1 VKIKLLDN
9 ISWHL
14 ARSPETIQEART
26 YADSLYLL
34 SKRAG
39 NPAGMG
45 RSYLRLGNLEKIL
58 GNYPVALHYLD
69 SALKYYEPLEDTDKI
84 ADILYDLGAIH
95 RSMGNYELSLPYY
108 YRVLEISKMEN
119 NQVSEASTL
128 TSIGIVH
135 RLLKQYDAA
144 LENYTR
150 AVEMLEKLDKPT
162 RLAAALSGMGSVY
175 AELADYPQAGQYYRR
190 SLAVNEKLGNQREI
204 GYNLSNLG
212 HLEETRGAYTEALDY
227 YLRALRIRGKI
238 PRKED
243 LALAY
248 RNVGAAYLKLDQL
261 EKSADYLKKGL
272 AISNEIHATPISRD
286 IYGMLGKISEKKKD
300 YASAL
305 RYQRH
310 FMAAKDSVVN
320 AESEKQLANAR
331 TRFEL
336 QQRENEILLLQQQ
349 NTLQEQILDRQT
361 LVKQASLAG
370 LALLTA
376 VAILIIYMYRQRLRS
391 QRSIAFKDQEIREVN
406 HQRQLSELEM
416 KALQAQINP
425 HFIFNCL
432 NSINQM
438 IQSNQNEH
446 ASKYLAKFGK
456 LIRMI
461 LENAES
467 VEVSLKDELQLLE
480 AYIQLEGLRFEGK
493 INYEISFKNSL
504 DPENTFLPSML
515 IQPFVE
521 NAIWH
526 GLLNRPNPDDGLI
539 SIAFEQ
545 QDDELICEIVDNGI
559 GRQKAIELKKPTI
572 WKGKSLGLKLTEER
586 LKLMGSALKSQL
598 VKIADLKDNTGEAL
612 GTRVTVI
619 IPMM

>member
-1 VKIKLLDN
+1 
-9 ISWHL
+9 
-14 ARSPETIQEART
+14 
-26 YADSLYLL
+26 
-34 SKRAG
+34 
-39 NPAGMG
+39 
-45 RSYLRLGNLEKIL
+45 
-58 GNYPVALHYLD
+58 
-69 SALKYYEPLEDTDKI
+69 
-84 ADILYDLGAIH
+84 
-95 RSMGNYELSLPYY
+95 
-108 YRVLEISKMEN
+108 
-119 NQVSEASTL
+119 
-128 TSIGIVH
+128 
-135 RLLKQYDAA
+135 
-144 LENYTR
+144 
-150 AVEMLEKLDKPT
+150 
-162 RLAAALSGMGSVY
+162 
-175 AELADYPQAGQYYRR
+175 
-190 SLAVNEKLGNQREI
+190 
-204 GYNLSNLG
+204 
-212 HLEETRGAYTEALDY
+212 
-227 YLRALRIRGKI
+227 
-238 PRKED
+238 
-243 LALAY
+243 
-248 RNVGAAYLKLDQL
+248 
-261 EKSADYLKKGL
+261 
-272 AISNEIHATPISRD
+272 
-286 IYGMLGKISEKKKD
+286 
-300 YASAL
+300 
-305 RYQRH
+305 
-310 FMAAKDSVVN
+310 
-320 AESEKQLANAR
+320 
-331 TRFEL
+331 
-336 QQRENEILLLQQQ
+336 
-349 NTLQEQILDRQT
+349 
-361 LVKQASLAG
+361 
-370 LALLTA
+370 
-376 VAILIIYMYRQRLRS
+376 QRLRS

-467 VEVSLKDELQLLE
+467 VEVSLNDELQLLE

-612 GTRVTVI
+612 GTR
-619 IPMM
+619 